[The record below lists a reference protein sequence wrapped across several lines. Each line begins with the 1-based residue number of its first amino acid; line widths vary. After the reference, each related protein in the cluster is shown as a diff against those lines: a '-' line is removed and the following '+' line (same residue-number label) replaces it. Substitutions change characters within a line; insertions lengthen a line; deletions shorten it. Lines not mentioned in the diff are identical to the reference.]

1 MIYYKFQDDDMIYYK
16 FQDDS
21 MIYYKF
27 QDENIVLN
35 YAVFEEFCN
44 DYQVDNIFTWV
55 LKLNKFIQ
63 NVLVALYFQTQI
75 VLT

>member
-1 MIYYKFQDDDMIYYK
+1 MIYYKFQDDD
-16 FQDDS
+16 

-55 LKLNKFIQ
+55 LKLQIYSKCFSCVMFLDTDSVNLM
-63 NVLVALYFQTQI
+63 LVS
-75 VLT
+75 